1 MINKYAISLRK
12 NVRIATDAQ
21 TSNGNYD
28 VLTYKAFRSF
38 PTRAKARSFK
48 KHYSGSP
55 VVIVNR
61 ATNQVVR

>member
-1 MINKYAISLRK
+1 MNKFVISLRK
-12 NVRIATDAQ
+12 NVRIAEGTN

>member
-1 MINKYAISLRK
+1 MNKFAISLTK
-12 NVRIATDAQ
+12 NVRIAEGTN

-38 PTRAKARSFK
+38 PTRDKARSFK
-48 KHYSGSP
+48 KHYTGSP

>member
-1 MINKYAISLRK
+1 MNKFAISLRK
-12 NVRIATDAQ
+12 NVRIAEGAN

-28 VLTYKAFRSF
+28 VVAYKAFRSF
-38 PTRAKARSFK
+38 PTRDRARSFK
-48 KHYSGSP
+48 KHYMGSP

>member
-1 MINKYAISLRK
+1 MNKFAISLRK
-12 NVRIATDAQ
+12 NVRSAEGTN

>member
-1 MINKYAISLRK
+1 MQKYAISLRK
-12 NVRIATDAQ
+12 NVRIAEGTN

-55 VVIVNR
+55 VVIVNQ

>member
-1 MINKYAISLRK
+1 MQKYAISLRK
-12 NVRIATDAQ
+12 NVRIAEGTN